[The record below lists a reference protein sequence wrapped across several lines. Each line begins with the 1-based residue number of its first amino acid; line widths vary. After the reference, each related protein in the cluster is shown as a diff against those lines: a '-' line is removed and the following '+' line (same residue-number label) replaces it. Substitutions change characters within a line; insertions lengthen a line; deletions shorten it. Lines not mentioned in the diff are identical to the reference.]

1 MAINLETKN
10 SQAKDAINTIHEML
24 NQYISKGPTK
34 KEVEDAKNAIINKFP
49 LRVSSKKDILNYISM
64 IAYYDLPLDYLV
76 KFEKNIQSVTP
87 KNIKDALKE
96 VLLDENF
103 ITVVV
108 GNENP
113 F

>member
-1 MAINLETKN
+1 
-10 SQAKDAINTIHEML
+10 
-24 NQYISKGPTK
+24 
-34 KEVEDAKNAIINKFP
+34 
-49 LRVSSKKDILNYISM
+49 M

>member
-1 MAINLETKN
+1 MHRDLKSCNAWTNRTKMH
-10 SQAKDAINTIHEML
+10 A
-24 NQYISKGPTK
+24 
-34 KEVEDAKNAIINKFP
+34 V
-49 LRVSSKKDILNYISM
+49 
-64 IAYYDLPLDYLV
+64 
-76 KFEKNIQSVTP
+76 FEKNIQSVTP

>member
-1 MAINLETKN
+1 MVLGTAGFTAALAI
-10 SQAKDAINTIHEML
+10 
-24 NQYISKGPTK
+24 Y
-34 KEVEDAKNAIINKFP
+34 
-49 LRVSSKKDILNYISM
+49 
-64 IAYYDLPLDYLV
+64 